1 MEKLFERAIG
11 YFVMEFDVPSQGL
24 LAGDQIYIDNDP
36 QTTDRLVIAV
46 WDDKAHICQRSPDG
60 TLWDCCNDR
69 IAPACA
75 VVFGGALYIQRAI
88 PGYIDKGTA

>member
-1 MEKLFERAIG
+1 VIDLIERATG
-11 YFVMEFDVPSQGL
+11 YFVLETDIPLQGL

-46 WDDKAHICQRSPDG
+46 WDDKAHICQRSPHG
-60 TLWDCCNDR
+60 TLWDCCNDS

-75 VVFGGALYIQRAI
+75 VVLGGALYIQRAI
-88 PGYIDKGTA
+88 PGYREEAAV